1 MHVPWLA
8 RLKNTRQ
15 LRPTCKCSPR
25 PKSPR
30 PAVPRKNRHH
40 PGPVLPRTRRRP
52 ASALPRSQVTR
63 ISFIS
68 CPRWVRNRHN
78 YVASILR
85 LRSPESKIAKW
96 KERSG
101 PYSSRKEAARA
112 LIIRASELAPDR
124 EFGRH
129 LPELETGRIPGA
141 PSGLWQITITEI

>member
-1 MHVPWLA
+1 MYTSNGGGKQDEIHKNTSQTPFQQKTTNKASKTFVFDVLFGMHVPWLA

-68 CPRWVRNRHN
+68 CPRWVHNRHTLR
-78 YVASILR
+78 ASCGCVHQKAK
-85 LRSPESKIAKW
+85 LRSGRKDLARILL
-96 KERSG
+96 ERRRRG
-101 PYSSRKEAARA
+101 P
-112 LIIRASELAPDR
+112 
-124 EFGRH
+124 
-129 LPELETGRIPGA
+129 
-141 PSGLWQITITEI
+141 